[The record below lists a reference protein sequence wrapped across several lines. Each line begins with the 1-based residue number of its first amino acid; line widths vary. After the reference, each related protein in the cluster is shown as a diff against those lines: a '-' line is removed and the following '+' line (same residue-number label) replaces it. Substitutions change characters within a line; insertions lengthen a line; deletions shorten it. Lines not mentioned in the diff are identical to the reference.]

1 MGTLGRHPRA
11 AKKIP
16 CGAKRVACG
25 RPLTSPR
32 VAADLQP
39 GRVRRRQR
47 LRDLG
52 RPVRART
59 DLSKWLLGVCVRC
72 PSQGSHVLCSTSVNG
87 RKQRPDQYVAPA
99 LARYPRAAW
108 RGVALSTAAAG
119 PRGSGLFLAG
129 TPASGASCCFF
140 RQETSSI
147 LKTYSIRPPHDRR
160 INNHQRRALRAGA
173 FACRHQCTS
182 GCAAKSVDWPP
193 CLRVQHTRCLLVA
206 CCGPKGATN
215 L

>member
-1 MGTLGRHPRA
+1 MLGETSCLWATLD
-11 AKKIP
+11 
-16 CGAKRVACG
+16 
-25 RPLTSPR
+25 
-32 VAADLQP
+32 VAAC
-39 GRVRRRQR
+39 RRGSATGSGSPSAETSGPRTT
-47 LRDLG
+47 
-52 RPVRART
+52 RASAYDT
-59 DLSKWLLGVCVRC
+59 DLSKLLLGVCVRC

-87 RKQRPDQYVAPA
+87 RKQRPDQYVAPV

-140 RQETSSI
+140 RQATSSI
-147 LKTYSIRPPHDRR
+147 FKTYSVRPPRDGR
-160 INNHQRRALRAGA
+160 INSYQRRALRAGA

>member
-1 MGTLGRHPRA
+1 M
-11 AKKIP
+11 
-16 CGAKRVACG
+16 
-25 RPLTSPR
+25 TSPR
-32 VAADLQP
+32 VSADLQP
-39 GRVRRRQR
+39 SRASRRQR
-47 LRDLG
+47 LWDLG
-52 RPVRART
+52 RPMRCAYYRPQQIVA
-59 DLSKWLLGVCVRC
+59 GGC

-87 RKQRPDQYVAPA
+87 RKQRPGQYVAPG

-108 RGVALSTAAAG
+108 RGVALSTAATG

-140 RQETSSI
+140 RQATSSI
-147 LKTYSIRPPHDRR
+147 FKTYSIRPPRDRR
-160 INNHQRRALRAGA
+160 ISNHQRRALRAGA
-173 FACRHQCTS
+173 FTCRHQCTS
-182 GCAAKSVDWPP
+182 GCEAKSVDGPP